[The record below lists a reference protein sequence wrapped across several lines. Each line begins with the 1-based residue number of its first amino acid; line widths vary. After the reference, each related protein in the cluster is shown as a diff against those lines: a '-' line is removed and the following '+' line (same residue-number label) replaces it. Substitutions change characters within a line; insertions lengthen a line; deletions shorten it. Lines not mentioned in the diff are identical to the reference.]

1 MRLKRWE
8 SPRKEGRNDKGR
20 GGSAR
25 QRQLKKQRQMLRKR
39 LQEETKAENQN
50 QTKNQNNKNQN
61 NKQGGENFS
70 SPYFLSFPLRENLSL
85 RNFAVLNASKTA
97 RFRRLSHQQS
107 TIQSLN

>member
-61 NKQGGENFS
+61 NKQGGEKLF
-70 SPYFLSFPLRENLSL
+70 FPLFFILSPERKL
-85 RNFAVLNASKTA
+85 KLAKLCCS
-97 RFRRLSHQQS
+97 
-107 TIQSLN
+107 